1 MGIVT
6 NIFDALRRIGSPTQ
20 KSALKRLD
28 EGVRGKEILGHERV
42 QVRDSTGRT
51 EVFVATVAPVPETV
65 EILNEEEVRPLKENA
80 QYGLTFLKAYGV
92 DRGNDWTLGDLDQSF
107 AAWQAAGDKTTYS
120 DDYVMEVL
128 GAMFGEYCIEHLDMR
143 WIKLTDSYGPT
154 LAIDGIAKK
163 FRAFPFQSIVKRIRD
178 SEQGFFEAIFRM
190 LRQNSL
196 DADIRSN
203 DA

>member
-1 MGIVT
+1 MGIVS

-92 DRGNDWTLGDLDQSF
+92 DRGSDWTLGDLDQSF

-128 GAMFGEYCIEHLDMR
+128 GAMFGEYCIEHLDMC

-154 LAIDGIAKK
+154 LAIDGIAKE

-190 LRQNSL
+190 LRQNSI
-196 DADIRSN
+196 DADIRSRE
-203 DA
+203 A